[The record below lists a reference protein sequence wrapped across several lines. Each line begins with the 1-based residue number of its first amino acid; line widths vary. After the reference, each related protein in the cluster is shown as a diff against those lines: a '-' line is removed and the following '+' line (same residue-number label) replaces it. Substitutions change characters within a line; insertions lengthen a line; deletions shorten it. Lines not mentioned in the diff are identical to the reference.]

1 MNKLRLIL
9 TAIITAFFLL
19 MVSCS
24 PEPIEE
30 PKTNGVE
37 NTTPIIENK
46 ICTYTEE
53 LPYVITEYSETN
65 MQNDF
70 HKYKKTTKVNYEIIN
85 VETYIISTEIEPSL
99 LNKWICNN

>member
-24 PEPIEE
+24 SEPIEE
-30 PKTNGVE
+30 PKQVVTTIQPIVE
-37 NTTPIIENK
+37 NHR
-46 ICTYTEE
+46 CTYTEQ

-70 HKYKKTTKVNYEIIN
+70 RKYRKTTKINDEIVN
-85 VETYIISTEIEPSL
+85 VETYIISTQIPANL
-99 LNKWICNN
+99 LNIWICE